1 MSLRELYNL
10 DYVVSYQTNEE
21 YRDCLRNVFFMKDVD
36 SDCNDLADDETRDEM
51 NYDEETLSV
60 GMDLILEK
68 TLGIPAF
75 DELYLL
81 GAAKMI
87 SESKDIGMVILMSY
101 DFFPWFHLCLG
112 HFLRTGDLSTT
123 DSVFLDLKARLW

>member
-1 MSLRELYNL
+1 MSLQELYNL

-21 YRDCLRNVFFMKDVD
+21 YRECLRKVFFMKDVD
-36 SDCNDLADDETRDEM
+36 SDCNDLADEETRDEM
-51 NYDEETLSV
+51 NYDEDTLSAV
-60 GMDLILEK
+60 MDLILEK

-112 HFLRTGDLSTT
+112 HFLRTGELSTT
-123 DSVFLDLKARLW
+123 DSVFLDLKARL

>member
-1 MSLRELYNL
+1 MSLRELYNT
-10 DYVVSYQTNEE
+10 DYAVSYQTNEE
-21 YRDCLRNVFFMKDVD
+21 YRECLRKVFFMKDVD
-36 SDCNDLADDETRDEM
+36 TDCNDLADEETRDEM
-51 NYDEETLSV
+51 NYDEETLSAV
-60 GMDLILEK
+60 MDLILEK

-112 HFLRTGDLSTT
+112 HFLRTGELSTT
-123 DSVFLDLKARLW
+123 DSVFLDLKARL

>member
-1 MSLRELYNL
+1 MSLRELYNI
-10 DYVVSYQTNEE
+10 DHVVSYQTNQE
-21 YRDCLRNVFFMKDVD
+21 YRDCLRKVFSMKGVAP
-36 SDCNDLADDETRDEM
+36 DCNGLADDETRDEM
-51 NYDEETLSV
+51 NYDEATLSV
-60 GMDLILEK
+60 VMDLILEK

-101 DFFPWFHLCLG
+101 DFFPWFHICLG
-112 HFLRTGDLSTT
+112 HFLRTGQLSTT
-123 DSVFLDLKARLW
+123 DSVFLDLRGRLI